1 VKRTLFVV
9 GGGVA
14 VGLSYVAVLVG
25 LGSDPSLDS
34 TTIASIAM
42 PALVAGL
49 VMTAY
54 IASEI
59 RKERHVEGEFSE
71 LNAQLVRK
79 EIEIDRLSSVDE
91 LTGLET
97 RHSFDE
103 HLALEFKRAERFG
116 RPLALLLVE
125 IDDAPLHGSGAGKLS
140 RNYLLSEIAAILR
153 SMLRAHDVGCR
164 YGVETLAVLL
174 PETNATQACAVAGRV
189 RSLLATHEFFGRRFG
204 AALGLS
210 VSQGVAV
217 APAHAIAAPEALL
230 AAAETALR
238 DAKVAGL
245 DQVRLHGSA
254 VEDGAPSRERLAS

>member
-1 VKRTLFVV
+1 MKRLVFVV
-9 GGGVA
+9 GGGLS
-14 VGLSYVAVLVG
+14 VGLSYLAVLFG
-25 LGSDPSLDS
+25 LGSDPTLDS
-34 TTIASIAM
+34 TTVASIAL

-54 IASEI
+54 IALEI

-79 EIEIDRLSSVDE
+79 EIQIDRLSSVDE
-91 LTGLET
+91 LTGLNA
-97 RHSFDE
+97 RHYFDE
-103 HLALEFKRAERFG
+103 NLALEFKRAERFG
-116 RPLALLLVE
+116 RPLALLL
-125 IDDAPLHGSGAGKLS
+125 IDLDDAPEPGGAASKLS

-153 SMLRAHDVGCR
+153 SMLRAHDIGCR

-174 PETNATQACAVAGRV
+174 PETNATQACAVAGRM

-217 APAHAIAAPEALL
+217 APVSAVDAPEALL
-230 AAAETALR
+230 AAAEAALR
-238 DAKVAGL
+238 GAKVAGF
-245 DQVRLHGSA
+245 DQVRLHESA
-254 VEDGAPSRERLAS
+254 VEDRAPLQERPTG